1 MRTLSWL
8 IVTCLFVLAPLQVSA
23 QAQFPSRPISMI
35 VAAPPG
41 GPADLAGRIVARA
54 LSESLG
60 QPVVAENRPGSHA
73 GAVALAR
80 AAPDGYTLGL
90 IGSSPLTVTTGIGV
104 DVPYK
109 IDDFYPLGI
118 VAFDITVITA
128 KAESPWKSIND
139 VVEHAKRNP
148 NKLSY
153 GASGIGSFGQMTMEV
168 VKLQLGADI
177 TFVPYGGAAPVN
189 TAVLGGHV
197 DLGSASLAATMPL
210 IESGKLKPL
219 AVSSA
224 ARLTALPE
232 VPTLGELGRP
242 DTPNLWLGVFV
253 PAKTPASISRKLA
266 NALEEVMK
274 DPNTRNRLEQARLI
288 VDFRDPDSA
297 RTLMA
302 AEIKIITELAKIVNL
317 K

>member
-1 MRTLSWL
+1 MKTLGWL
-8 IVTCLFVLAPLQVSA
+8 IVSCLPVLAPLHVSA
-23 QAQFPSRPISMI
+23 QAQFPSRSISMI

-54 LSESLG
+54 LAESLG
-60 QPVVAENRPGSHA
+60 QPVTAENRPGSHA

-109 IDDFYPLGI
+109 LDDFYPLGI
-118 VAFDITVITA
+118 VAFDITVVTA
-128 KAESPWKSIND
+128 RAEAPWKSIND
-139 VVEHAKRNP
+139 VIANAKQHP

-168 VKLQLGADI
+168 VKLQFGLDI

-210 IESGKLKPL
+210 IESGKLRPL

-224 ARLTALPE
+224 ARLAALPN
-232 VPTLGELGRP
+232 VPTLAELGRP

-253 PAKTPASISRKLA
+253 PAKTPAPIVQKLA
-266 NALEEVMK
+266 STLGQVMK
-274 DPNTRNRLEQARLI
+274 DPNTRTRLEQARLI
-288 VDFRDPDSA
+288 VDYRDPEAS

-302 AEIKIITELAKIVNL
+302 TEVKVITELAKSVNL